1 MLNKNDGEPDKEVI
15 QDKSVEMNDRSKAY
29 LEKSLSRAS
38 LNDVH

>member
-1 MLNKNDGEPDKEVI
+1 MHNRNDSEPDKEVI
-15 QDKSVEMNDRSKAY
+15 VDDSVEMKDRSKAY